1 MQTKTF
7 KNSIKWIISLAITII
22 SCHIAGA
29 QDDWTRER
37 KKAFEKVTEESLHRE
52 ISFLA
57 DSLCQGRATG
67 TRGNTECAF
76 WISRKFKEA
85 GLLPFGKSYSSQFIT
100 PNGTVAHN
108 VIGVLPGAYTIPREN
123 YIIVGAH
130 FDHLG
135 ILAGKMYP
143 GADSNASGTVAMT
156 ALADI
161 FASMK
166 KMGRVYESNIIFV
179 AFDAKEMNMAGSQ
192 ALWKLIDYGML
203 KDPLTGKSI
212 DKKNIRLMV
221 NIDQIGS
228 SLSPIRS
235 GRKDYILM
243 LGNDS
248 LDKSHRDNLEFS
260 NLMHGIGL
268 DICLSY
274 YGSKTFTET
283 FYKLSDQRIF
293 VDNKIPAVFFTSGI
307 TMNTNK
313 TIDLASSLNIPVL
326 RKRIL
331 LIYHWLE
338 TLL

>member
-1 MQTKTF
+1 M
-7 KNSIKWIISLAITII
+7 IAVMA
-22 SCHIAGA
+22 CHVAGA
-29 QDDWTRER
+29 QDDWGRER
-37 KKAFEKVTEESLHRE
+37 KIALEKITEESIYRE
-52 ISFLA
+52 ISFLS

-67 TRGNTECAF
+67 SRGNVECAF
-76 WISRKFKEA
+76 WISRKFEEA
-85 GLLPFGKSYSSQFIT
+85 GLIPFGESYSSQFTT
-100 PNGTVAHN
+100 PNGIVAHN
-108 VIGVLPGAYTIPREN
+108 VVGMLPGAYTVPREE

-135 ILAGKMYP
+135 ILAGKLYP

-156 ALADI
+156 SIADI
-161 FASMK
+161 LSSMRR
-166 KMGRVYESNIIFV
+166 MGRVYESNIIFV

-203 KDPLTGKSI
+203 KDPLTGKTITKQS
-212 DKKNIRLMV
+212 IRLMV

-235 GRKDYILM
+235 GRKDYMLM

-248 LDKSHRDNLEFS
+248 LDKSQKDNIEIS

-268 DICLSY
+268 DLCMSY
-274 YGSKTFTET
+274 YGSKAFTET
-283 FYKLSDQRIF
+283 FYRLSDQRIF

-313 TIDLASSLNIPVL
+313 TRDLVTSLDIPVV

-338 TLL
+338 TML